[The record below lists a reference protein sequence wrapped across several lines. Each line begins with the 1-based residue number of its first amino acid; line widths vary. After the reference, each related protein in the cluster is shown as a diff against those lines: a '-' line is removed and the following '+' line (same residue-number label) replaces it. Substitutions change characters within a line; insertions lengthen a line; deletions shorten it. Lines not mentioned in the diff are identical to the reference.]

1 MAVAAAI
8 GVGGCDYEDG
18 YRRSV
23 NNSNRLKKTFN
34 RRQQHQV
41 RLR

>member
-23 NNSNRLKKTFN
+23 NNRLKKTFN
-34 RRQQHQV
+34 RRQHHQV